1 MLKLTDEYKE
11 FAKFA
16 LDDNGIVFLTE
27 ANKTNKTKIDAENM
41 QTSKKSTKLHYCS
54 CNKEFIP

>member
-16 LDDNGIVFLTE
+16 LDDNGIVLLTE
-27 ANKTNKTKIDAENM
+27 ANKTNKTKIDAQNG
-41 QTSKKSTKLHYCS
+41 QASKVLAKLH
-54 CNKEFIP
+54 